1 MLQTGL
7 HLEVAYLQAP
17 GSPSR
22 AIALDARGRVSWE
35 YNCALI
41 VVQITA
47 LVTEYGS
54 LFETILGDFSGFVG
68 TTYTSNYSCPT
79 DGTAGSIMGPSIGQ
93 LVATVNVD
101 DSFYS
106 WAGCN
111 CSTQGD
117 ERVYAIAD
125 NGELFCTSS
134 SYCLHMLR

>member
-1 MLQTGL
+1 M
-7 HLEVAYLQAP
+7 QAP

-22 AIALDARGRVSWE
+22 AIANNAGVRVFWE
-35 YNCALI
+35 HDCALL
-41 VVQITA
+41 VVQITT
-47 LVTEYGS
+47 LIVEYGS
-54 LFETILGDFSGFVG
+54 LFASILGDATAFTS